1 MGQEDHRE
9 KQPPIPEKLD
19 QFLNT
24 EQMMALKQVESYG
37 WHLEFV
43 RRPLFQ
49 DPTIVVMGPGGKPVG
64 TLEKDGSINQNPD
77 IVIRD

>member
-1 MGQEDHRE
+1 MDQENRE
-9 KQPPIPEKLD
+9 KQPPIPDKLD

-24 EQMMALKQVESYG
+24 EQMMVLKQVESYG

>member
-1 MGQEDHRE
+1 M
-9 KQPPIPEKLD
+9 LD

-24 EQMMALKQVESYG
+24 EQILALRQVESYG

-49 DPTIVVMGPGGKPVG
+49 DPTIVVMGPGGKPGGKPVG

>member
-1 MGQEDHRE
+1 MEQENRL

-19 QFLNT
+19 EFLNV
-24 EQMMALKQVESYG
+24 EQMLALKQVESYG

-49 DPTIVVMGPGGKPVG
+49 EVTAVVMGPGGKPVG
-64 TLEKDGSINQNPD
+64 ILEEDGSINQNSD

>member
-1 MGQEDHRE
+1 MDQEHRE
-9 KQPPIPEKLD
+9 KQPPVPDDLGNYLNPEQQL
-19 QFLNT
+19 
-24 EQMMALKQVESYG
+24 ALKQVESYG

-49 DPTIVVMGPGGKPVG
+49 DVTAVVMGPGGKPVG
-64 TLEKDGSINQNPD
+64 ILEKDGSINQDPD